1 MKKFGYVS
9 LFLLAGLLLAGAIT
23 SFAQTPAD
31 HPAPDVDG
39 FVWMKSTDQEK
50 KAFLY
55 GAGSA
60 IALEYHVRDKRAE
73 APSKLVQG
81 WAVGLKDM
89 SWAELATKVDAFYIN
104 NPDRMH
110 FHVFEVIWH
119 EVIARKLKG

>member
-1 MKKFGYVS
+1 MRKYGVLS
-9 LFLLAGLLLAGAIT
+9 LVLFAGLLLAGVIT
-23 SFAQTPAD
+23 SFAQTASD

-39 FVWMKSTDQEK
+39 FVWMKSSDQEK

-81 WAVGLKDM
+81 WAVVLKDM
-89 SWAELATKVDAFYIN
+89 SWSELATRIDTFYAN

-119 EVIARKLKG
+119 EVIAPKLKG